1 LEPSA
6 TESTWTRWCS
16 TKIDFFLIPKKCYLT
31 VTVRPNAKIGV
42 DGIAKVVKRFAEEL
56 AEQRLLEMEQKNRM
70 RSESET

>member
-1 LEPSA
+1 MGINE
-6 TESTWTRWCS
+6 
-16 TKIDFFLIPKKCYLT
+16 FL
-31 VTVRPNAKIGV
+31 